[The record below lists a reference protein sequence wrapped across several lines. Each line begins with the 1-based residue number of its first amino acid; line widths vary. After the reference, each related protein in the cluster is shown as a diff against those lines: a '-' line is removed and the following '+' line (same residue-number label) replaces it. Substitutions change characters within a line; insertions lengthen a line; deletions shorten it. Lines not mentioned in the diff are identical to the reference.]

1 MLSKVFIFDYDKG
14 FRIVNRFFYKMK
26 AKFLSVFLKF
36 HIAQKIAPLKL
47 SEFVPLLV
55 VLHKGK
61 FTLLPFLRPNEISPR
76 NLMNFGSSLHFDS
89 MISLNK
95 NY

>member
-1 MLSKVFIFDYDKG
+1 M
-14 FRIVNRFFYKMK
+14 FF
-26 AKFLSVFLKF
+26 KF

-61 FTLLPFLRPNEISPR
+61 FTLLPFLRPNEISP
-76 NLMNFGSSLHFDS
+76 
-89 MISLNK
+89 ISEKSDELRI
-95 NY
+95 

>member
-1 MLSKVFIFDYDKG
+1 MLTGI
-14 FRIVNRFFYKMK
+14 RIVNRFFYKRK
-26 AKFLSVFLKF
+26 AKFLSVSLKF

-61 FTLLPFLRPNEISPR
+61 FTLFQFLRPNEISPR
-76 NLMNFGSSLHFDS
+76 NLMNFGSSLQFDS